1 MSRVL
6 RAMPNGS
13 LLMLV
18 LFVSVLL
25 SAIAVAYCA
34 HWNRQLLNELY
45 GELSVRD
52 KAQAEWGR
60 LILEQSTWTAHSR
73 IETLATEQLRMHIP
87 AAADVRLVRLLRR
100 SRLDSLLP
108 MRMQRRLPSIM
119 TRTSLKVF

>member
-1 MSRVL
+1 MSSL
-6 RAMPNGS
+6 RRSMPRGS

-18 LFVSVLL
+18 LFIAVLL
-25 SAIAVAYCA
+25 SAIGVAYSA

-73 IETLATEQLRMHIP
+73 IETLAAEQLKMRIP
-87 AAADVRLVRLLRR
+87 EATEVRLVA
-100 SRLDSLLP
+100 P
-108 MRMQRRLPSIM
+108 
-119 TRTSLKVF
+119 